1 MKENWED
8 LFRVRYNGLPPA
20 GGRVLVAEPFL
31 RDGGFGRS
39 VVYLTD
45 HNEEGS
51 VGFVLNKPLRV
62 SVESVVAGL
71 EGVDFPV
78 YYGGPVGRDS
88 LYYIHRRADIPGAV
102 MVGDGVFHGGDFD
115 VVTRLAREGRL
126 GEGDIRFFAGYSG
139 WSAGQNKHPLMSA
152 GIASRPRRT
161 VSLRLGRLC
170 STAGIFR
177 SRQSASASRLRV
189 TTTRFSKIPSVAS
202 KARQIKA
209 SPPKSARSL
218 FPPKRRPKP
227 EAMITHPSFPKGRS
241 RSAKNTSGLRHSS
254 SKKGSSCLRTA
265 ASSRFFPIRARMA
278 SQYSVQLVSRYPIS
292 SMDTQGCFSSIQ
304 RRRVL
309 VPSVKNPSFSGRIR
323 F

>member
-88 LYYIHRRADIPGAV
+88 LYYIHRRVDIPGAV

-139 WSAGQNKHPLMSA
+139 WSAGQLEGELREDSWLV
-152 GIASRPRRT
+152 GEVSRDEVFGGTEGLWERIMR
-161 VSLRLGRLC
+161 RLG
-170 STAGIFR
+170 
-177 SRQSASASRLRV
+177 
-189 TTTRFSKIPSVAS
+189 
-202 KARQIKA
+202 ARPAIW
-209 SPPKSARSL
+209 SM
-218 FPPKRRPKP
+218 FPEDP
-227 EAMITHPSFPKGRS
+227 
-241 RSAKNTSGLRHSS
+241 
-254 SKKGSSCLRTA
+254 
-265 ASSRFFPIRARMA
+265 RM
-278 SQYSVQLVSRYPIS
+278 
-292 SMDTQGCFSSIQ
+292 
-304 RRRVL
+304 
-309 VPSVKNPSFSGRIR
+309 N
-323 F
+323 